1 MNIKTINNLS
11 DKRKTQGTLVQVAN
25 LYYKENLSQQK
36 IADRVGVSRSL
47 IAQYLQR
54 ARETGVVK
62 IHISD
67 PDNACENLMSS
78 LKKETGIE
86 IDALREEFQ
95 KAKSSPEKIPLK
107 IKRLIAMPDYPK
119 KLVEMVGKAGVLS

>member
-11 DKRKTQGTLVQVAN
+11 DKRKTQGALVQVAN
-25 LYYKENLSQQK
+25 LYYNENLSQQK

-67 PDNACENLMSS
+67 PDNACENLTSS
-78 LKKETGIE
+78 LKKETGE
-86 IDALREEFQ
+86 NLRGQESF
-95 KAKSSPEKIPLK
+95 
-107 IKRLIAMPDYPK
+107 
-119 KLVEMVGKAGVLS
+119 